1 MKPKSKNKK
10 PWYSE
15 EYGFFGEH
23 YMKEYSHELPSE
35 RTKLETDFIE
45 KVLKLR
51 KGAKILDLGC
61 GHGRHSVE
69 LAKRGFKVTGQD
81 LNSYFL
87 KLAEESSKNLKVNVR
102 WIKSDMRKIPFTNE
116 FNTVLNLFTAF
127 GYLETDEEDEKVMK
141 QISNAL
147 KPRGKFLMDVSNR
160 DRIIRNYI
168 EKDWTVLP
176 DSTIELTEKKYDP
189 VRGGHEDIRTYLYP
203 DGTKKKFVLW
213 VRMYTIT
220 EITAMMKRAGL
231 VFKEAYGDYNFTPYN
246 SRSRRC
252 IILAQK

>member
-1 MKPKSKNKK
+1 
-10 PWYSE
+10 
-15 EYGFFGEH
+15 
-23 YMKEYSHELPSE
+23 
-35 RTKLETDFIE
+35 
-45 KVLKLR
+45 
-51 KGAKILDLGC
+51 
-61 GHGRHSVE
+61 
-69 LAKRGFKVTGQD
+69 
-81 LNSYFL
+81 
-87 KLAEESSKNLKVNVR
+87 
-102 WIKSDMRKIPFTNE
+102 MRKIPFMNE
-116 FNTVLNLFTAF
+116 FDAVLNLFTAF

-141 QISNAL
+141 QIANAL
-147 KPRGKFLMDVSNR
+147 KPRGKFLIDVSNR

-231 VFKEAYGDYNFTPYN
+231 VIKEAYGDYNFTLYH

-252 IILAQK
+252 TILAQKE